1 MGFLFWRFNRVSK
14 KFSKNRERFLEIAQ
28 DWEAAGKAKN
38 ANTVRE
44 TIKKIESM
52 ISELSVAFG
61 DTGVGTV
68 SLFLKTRRLARLYR
82 DLNEFTT
89 PLWKQIAIPLV
100 IFVFAT
106 KYIFTHCAI
115 VSGSAE
121 PTMLLGDHLYVN
133 KLAYRFS
140 KPKRNDW
147 IVFDDA
153 QFKYDKSSK
162 FNAWWQRNVGF
173 GLPILGLSDGP
184 SAWVKRLIGLPGDI
198 IEGRIEDGKTAIY
211 RNGEKLDEPYVNPYP
226 LIRLRRE
233 VGFINSKVLGA
244 VPILSAFQR
253 RIVRGPQREND
264 PHDYSYDRSKSFANQ
279 PFYSMK
285 ENEVVRDPVSHL
297 PMIREA
303 DEIARYDSF
312 PPVRVPE
319 GKFWVMGDS
328 RNNSGDSRAWGL
340 LDASTVRGRASMIL
354 FSIDSW
360 ESWAIFDLIKHPIT
374 FWTEKMRWK
383 RTMRVPDSLRGLSL
397 K

>member
-1 MGFLFWRFNRVSK
+1 MGCLFWRFNRVSK
-14 KFSKNRERFLEIAQ
+14 KFSKNRERFLEIAR
-28 DWEAAGKAKN
+28 DWKISGKAKN
-38 ANTVRE
+38 ANTVIE

-52 ISELSVAFG
+52 IIELSVAFSSASNG
-61 DTGVGTV
+61 SF
-68 SLFLKTRRLARLYR
+68 SLFLKTRRLVKLYR

-89 PLWKQIAIPLV
+89 PLWKQIAVPLA

-106 KYIFTHCAI
+106 KYIFMHCAI

-121 PTMLLGDHLYVN
+121 PTMLLGDHLFVN

-153 QFKYDKSSK
+153 NFKYDKSSK
-162 FNAWWQRNVGF
+162 LNAWWQRNVGF
-173 GLPILGLSDGP
+173 GLPILGLPDGP
-184 SAWVKRLIGLPGDI
+184 SAWVKRLIGVPGDI

-211 RNGEKLDEPYVNPYP
+211 RNGEKIYEPYVNPYP

-233 VGFINSKVLGA
+233 VGFINSKIFGA
-244 VPILSAFQR
+244 IPILSSLQR

-264 PHDYSYDRSKSFANQ
+264 PHDYSYDRSKSFADQ
-279 PFYSMK
+279 PFYFMK
-285 ENEVVRDPVSHL
+285 ESEVVRDPVSHL
-297 PMIREA
+297 PMIREPE
-303 DEIARYDSF
+303 EIARYDSF
-312 PPVRVPE
+312 LPVRVPE
-319 GKFWVMGDS
+319 GKYWVMGDS
-328 RNNSGDSRAWGL
+328 RRNSFDSRGWGL
-340 LDASTVRGRASMIL
+340 LDASIVRGKASIIL

-360 ESWAIFDLIKHPIT
+360 ESWAIFDLIKHPIK
-374 FWTEKMRWK
+374 FWTEKVRWK